1 MRGKKAVRNTSFSLP
16 RTRATLAQGLASI
29 FADLGLSA
37 ALRDGSSWFPIHRVR
52 SVHDVE
58 IAHGVEERR
67 YAYNERCFAKLG
79 RQREQLLVGRHAGFF
94 DLFARVGDASGNW
107 GALVTGP
114 FAIARP
120 SASDIQSRWRAMSGG
135 LGRVSDPDF
144 RHYVATSLGTTT
156 FDGDDF
162 RIFQRCVACFAMLLE
177 GSADAERLA
186 SESAALREKLWHVRL
201 SERMWDVSRSL
212 VDDHP
217 HGGFNHWR
225 AREHDSIE
233 MGVTRQ
239 PTDVVVGLML
249 GSEGQVDPVDDLV
262 RRDSFQRALVDV
274 ATSRGGLLC
283 GRIGDHGVALLV
295 DAGVSA
301 RQKARVADVGERV
314 RSVARRFGLTLHLG
328 VSARDPDASLPARYQ
343 SALAAAETAL
353 ARGSPLVQ
361 GEGGRRPTRT
371 MLSELRRELSL
382 AVGESPNMLSPR
394 FDRYLEAVAIGC
406 GYQLDPFRARLEAGF
421 DALTDSLRSAR
432 AIDEKSLVDLEDRLD
447 KGAAY
452 ASTVRELAD
461 SYRGI
466 VKDIERAI
474 QIPRVAS
481 RDRSVRRAVAYIRD
495 HFTETLRLGRV
506 ARVAGLAPG
515 YFSKLFARSEKVTF
529 QEYVTRLRIERAKH
543 MLTATELTA
552 EQVGRLVGFAS
563 RSRFH
568 VVFQHSTGMPPLAF
582 RRRNPPASVHLPL
595 PKSRLR

>member
-1 MRGKKAVRNTSFSLP
+1 VAT
-16 RTRATLAQGLASI
+16 TLA
-29 FADLGLSA
+29 
-37 ALRDGSSWFPIHRVR
+37 
-52 SVHDVE
+52 
-58 IAHGVEERR
+58 
-67 YAYNERCFAKLG
+67 
-79 RQREQLLVGRHAGFF
+79 
-94 DLFARVGDASGNW
+94 
-107 GALVTGP
+107 
-114 FAIARP
+114 
-120 SASDIQSRWRAMSGG
+120 
-135 LGRVSDPDF
+135 
-144 RHYVATSLGTTT
+144 TTT
-156 FDGDDF
+156 FDRDDF
-162 RIFQRCVACFAMLLE
+162 RMFERCVTCLARLLD
-177 GSADAERLA
+177 GSDDGERLA
-186 SESAALREKLWHVRL
+186 SEGSVLREKLWHVRL
-201 SERMWDVSRSL
+201 AERMWEVSRAL

-239 PTDVVVGLML
+239 PTDVVVGLMM
-249 GSEGQVDPVDDLV
+249 GAEDKSDPVDDLL
-262 RRDSFQRALVDV
+262 RRDAFQRALVEL

-295 DAGVSA
+295 DAGVGA

-314 RSVARRFGLTLHLG
+314 RTFARRFGLTLHLG
-328 VSARDPDASLPARYQ
+328 VSAKDPDASLPARYQ

-353 ARGSPLVQ
+353 ARGAPLVH
-361 GEGGRRPTRT
+361 GERTRRLTRT
-371 MLSELRRELSL
+371 MLSELRRQLSL
-382 AVGESPNMLSPR
+382 AVGESPGMLSPR

-452 ASTVRELAD
+452 ASTVRELAET
-461 SYRGI
+461 YRGI

-474 QIPRVAS
+474 QTPRVAS
-481 RDRSVRRAVAYIRD
+481 RDRSMRRAVAYIRD

-515 YFSKLFARSEKVTF
+515 YFSKLFARSEKMTF
-529 QEYVTRLRIERAKH
+529 QGYVTRLRIERAKH

-568 VVFQHSTGMPPLAF
+568 VVFQQSTGMVPLEF

-595 PKSRLR
+595 PKSRLRA